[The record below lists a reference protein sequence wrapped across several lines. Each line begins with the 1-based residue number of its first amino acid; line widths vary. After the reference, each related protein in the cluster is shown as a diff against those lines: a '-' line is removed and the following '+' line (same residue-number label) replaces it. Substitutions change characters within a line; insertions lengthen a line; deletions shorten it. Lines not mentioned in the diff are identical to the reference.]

1 MLYLSTITI
10 FLVVKVAIR
19 QLGATLL
26 ILYVEAEGA
35 KLPAARVSSFLPL
48 LEQYLSAA
56 CDEIP
61 AESSSP
67 PDAENATLE
76 TGTQSDIPDSKGSGD
91 GVGAGAVERKLELE
105 LVDAMGALHDR
116 DRYVYT
122 LLTLLFRMCSHAQ
135 LISSAHF
142 EELLVRLFRM
152 LSHFLFRLVSSVLI
166 VQY

>member
-1 MLYLSTITI
+1 M
-10 FLVVKVAIR
+10 
-19 QLGATLL
+19 
-26 ILYVEAEGA
+26 EAEGA

-56 CDEIP
+56 CDKIP

-76 TGTQSDIPDSKGSGD
+76 TGTQSDIANSKGGSGD

-152 LSHFLFRLVSSVLI
+152 LSHVLFRLVSTVLI